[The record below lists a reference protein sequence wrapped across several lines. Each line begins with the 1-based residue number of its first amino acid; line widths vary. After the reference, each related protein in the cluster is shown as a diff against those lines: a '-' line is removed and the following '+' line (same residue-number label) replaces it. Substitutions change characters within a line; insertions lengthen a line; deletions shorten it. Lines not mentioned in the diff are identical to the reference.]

1 MKRFAIVVAAM
12 LMVSLTGCYF
22 SETVETRIV
31 LHEKGSPQATVLIEY
46 GNISSGE
53 DKLEDVKKD
62 FAQLV
67 KDWQGD
73 QYLLDSADEGIVVK
87 SRELLVRDNKLIG
100 RVTGIMKDIG
110 DSYKL
115 WDIDDEKIMLF
126 DDADDDYE
134 LVETNGTILRT
145 EKNILIVWPEEATE
159 LHWTQRLSEQTRS
172 ESFEKNRPVMVK
184 MLQEYLASQ
193 KKTTGG
199 SK

>member
-1 MKRFAIVVAAM
+1 MKRSIILVPAFVM
-12 LMVSLTGCYF
+12 LLLTGCNIC
-22 SETVETRIV
+22 ETVETRIV
-31 LHEKGSPQATVLIEY
+31 LHEKSSPQATVLIEY

-87 SRELLVRDNKLIG
+87 SRELLVRDNKIMG

-115 WDIDDEKIMLF
+115 WSIDNERIMLF
-126 DDADDDYE
+126 DDMSGDYE
-134 LVETNGTILRT
+134 LVETNGQVLKTN
-145 EKNILIVWPEEATE
+145 KNTLIVWPEEATE
-159 LHWTQRLSEQTRS
+159 LRWTQRLTEEAKSDD
-172 ESFEKNRPVMVK
+172 FEKNRPVMVK
-184 MLQEYLASQ
+184 MLQEYLANQ
-193 KKTTGG
+193 KKAASGL
-199 SK
+199 